1 MKKVFKLFTLI
12 GIILV
17 ISFLYFYFNYQFW
30 TYVKTDNFNS
40 LVEYNGQNIKGLF
53 GRQIL
58 VNKDFKND
66 LDQIDKYAI
75 FHDIVL
81 IINQSYRSEEET
93 INRKI
98 VRPAK
103 QSNHLAG
110 FAIDFNIESNGVKYY
125 ANDLKRNNLKMLPN
139 NIQEFINDI
148 RHTRNL
154 RWGGDFQNED
164 PIHIDHPINILSRKK
179 WLEYSKSCALDF
191 SNANPAWGI
200 F

>member
-1 MKKVFKLFTLI
+1 MKKVFKLFTLM
-12 GIILV
+12 GIIGV

-75 FHDIVL
+75 SHDIVL

-93 INRKI
+93 INRKT

-125 ANDLKRNNLKMLPN
+125 ANDLKRNTSLVLILRILERVGNLKLDF
-139 NIQEFINDI
+139 IQYK
-148 RHTRNL
+148 NL
-154 RWGGDFQNED
+154 LD
-164 PIHIDHPINILSRKK
+164 LSFNKLK
-179 WLEYSKSCALDF
+179 DVVVAPTVVKIIYSKFNLF
-191 SNANPAWGI
+191 I
-200 F
+200 FLINYFFQIVY